1 MEKEAVALKGI
12 LDELWRDKAPWV
24 DPLIPQIIEAWKTV
38 IPESLRA
45 GLYLE
50 GYREG
55 TLYLLVSNPIAGQQ
69 FQFFKESCG
78 ERINALLNRPLVKR
92 FRIRAGTPPPA
103 VKAGEPAQAFCP
115 PAPRK
120 LTSKEIKR
128 FGRICSEIRNPEVRR
143 RAQSALEKSCSSQGE
158 NFFEAPD
165 CKPRSARKRLKGEG
179 S

>member
-1 MEKEAVALKGI
+1 MEKEAMALKGI

-24 DPLIPQIIEAWKTV
+24 DPLIPQIIEAWKKV
-38 IPESLRA
+38 IPQSLRS

-55 TLYLLVSNPIAGQQ
+55 TVYLLVSNPVAGQQ

-78 ERINALLNRPLVKR
+78 ERINVLLNQPLVKR
-92 FRIRAGTPPPA
+92 FRIRAGTPPPDVEA
-103 VKAGEPAQAFCP
+103 EEAAQVFCP

-120 LTSKEIKR
+120 LTPKEIKR
-128 FGRICSEIRNPEVRR
+128 IGRICSEIRNPEVRR
-143 RAQSALEKSCSSQGE
+143 RVQSALLKSCSSQGE

-165 CKPRSARKRLKGEG
+165 CKPRSARKRLKGAG